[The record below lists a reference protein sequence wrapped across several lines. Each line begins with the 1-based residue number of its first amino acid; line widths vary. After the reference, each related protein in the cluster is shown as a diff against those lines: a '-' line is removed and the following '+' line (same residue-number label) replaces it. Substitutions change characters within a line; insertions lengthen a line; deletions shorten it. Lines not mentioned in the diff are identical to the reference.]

1 VSFDAYIWSSHHHNA
16 DGLMACSVSTKGS
29 READFD
35 AKTWPELY
43 RLALTTPEAGV
54 HLQGVFDNG
63 SSGDQIPGH

>member
-1 VSFDAYIWSSHHHNA
+1 VSFDAHIWPSHDHNA
-16 DGLMACSVSTKGS
+16 DGLVACSVSTKGS

-54 HLQGVFDNG
+54 HLQGVLHNCQ
-63 SSGDQIPGH
+63 S

>member
-1 VSFDAYIWSSHHHNA
+1 VSFDAYIWPSYDYSAN
-16 DGLMACSVSTKGS
+16 GLFACSVSTKGS
-29 READFD
+29 REAEFD

-63 SSGDQIPGH
+63 SSGG